1 MLVVLILCGL
11 KFIIFTDKGQ
21 DQPLHVHVHSEDGN
35 KARID
40 VETTEVIE
48 NIGLNQED
56 LQKAV
61 DAVSEYKQDFIKA
74 WNDYFEM

>member
-11 KFIIFTDKGQ
+11 KFILFTDKGQ

-35 KARID
+35 KA
-40 VETTEVIE
+40 
-48 NIGLNQED
+48 
-56 LQKAV
+56 
-61 DAVSEYKQDFIKA
+61 